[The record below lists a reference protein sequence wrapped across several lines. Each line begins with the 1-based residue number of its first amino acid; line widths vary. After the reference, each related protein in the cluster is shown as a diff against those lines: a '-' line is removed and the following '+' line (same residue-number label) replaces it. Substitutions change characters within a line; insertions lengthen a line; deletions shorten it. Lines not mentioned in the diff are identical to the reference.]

1 MNQIPGFRSSNT
13 GSSYLGGLSSQ
24 NAMDRAGLASD
35 VADSKYKVVMA
46 KENAQSYLKQAEQQ
60 AGAAR
65 REGLMS
71 GLGSVASGAMGA
83 FGGSIGGGAK
93 DLRGVAERGYSGLK
107 FDPNSIKGVG
117 SISGSTD
124 WAGLDTQ
131 NFGSFFSR

>member
-1 MNQIPGFRSSNT
+1 MNQIPGFRSTNT

-24 NAMDRAGLASD
+24 NAMDRADMASSA
-35 VADSKYKVVMA
+35 VNSRFKTRMA

-60 AGAAR
+60 AGATR
-65 REGLMS
+65 REGLTS
-71 GLGSVASGAMGA
+71 GLLNVASGAMGA

-93 DLRGVAERGYSGLK
+93 DLRGVAERGYSGMK
-107 FDPNSIKGVG
+107 FDPGSIKGMG